1 MWQRELVRDL
11 KEASTRERKAVIAR
25 YNALYGYSKEHLYR
39 IAREHGWNSGRQQR
53 SDKGICTLAE
63 EQIDFVGAFVDATRR
78 ENKGA
83 FTPIAN
89 ALDFAETNGI
99 IKPGEV
105 SVSTIT
111 RNLRERAMSK
121 AQLNAPTPHTNM
133 RSLHPNHVHG
143 VDAST
148 CIQFYL
154 KDGCMGIME
163 EGTFYKNKVENFK
176 KIDKTLQRYILA
188 DHFSSFFFVYYYES
202 AGETAEN
209 LFDFLYRAWETKS
222 DTRFPF
228 QGPPKILL
236 ADGGTRAKAKA
247 MGAGFWE
254 GLDVDI
260 LPGKTGNSRRQGCVE
275 TLHNYW
281 EEWFEARLRIEPATS
296 IEELNRKA
304 FGFCLWMNATR
315 KHTRTKMTRLS
326 CWMTIKA
333 DQLRILPERAVLQDL
348 MNKPEETRTV
358 TNHRISF
365 EGKEFNLKH
374 ANIPH
379 GSKVKVIK
387 NIWKWKD
394 GIVTISWNNALYE
407 AKAIEL
413 LPAELGGFEAN
424 APVIGENFKAQPE
437 TMTQKAKKR
446 LSELA
451 TGSTEPDKKRTPFEG
466 LNVFDGYED
475 RVANLVTIP
484 KKGQPIELSRPE
496 APIIRPIMELFKR
509 LRAENIAVTKD
520 LNAQLRDEFG
530 GTIALSDIDRVLDRF
545 RSGGAPQRETTR
557 PVLQAIN

>member
-1 MWQRELVRDL
+1 MV
-11 KEASTRERKAVIAR
+11 AR
-25 YNALYGYSKEHLYR
+25 YTALYGYSKEHLYR
-39 IAREHGWNSGRQQR
+39 IAREYGWSSGRKQR
-53 SDKGICTLAE
+53 ADKGICTLAE
-63 EQIDFVGAFVDATRR
+63 EQIDFVGAFVETTRR

-99 IKPGEV
+99 IRPGEV

-133 RSLHPNHVHG
+133 RSLYPNHVHG

-188 DHFSSFFFVYYYES
+188 DHFSGFFFVYYYES

-209 LFDFLYRAWETKS
+209 LFDFLVRAWETKN

-254 GLDVDI
+254 GIDVDI

-304 FGFCLWMNATR
+304 FGFCLWMNASR
-315 KHTRTKMTRLS
+315 KHTRTQMTRLS
-326 CWMTIKA
+326 CWLTIKQE
-333 DQLRILPERAVLQDL
+333 QLRILPERAVLQDL

-379 GSKVKVIK
+379 GTKVKVIK

-394 GIVTISWNNALYE
+394 SIITVSWNNMLYE
-407 AKAIEL
+407 AKAIEM
-413 LPAELGGFEAN
+413 LPVELGGFEAN

-451 TGSTEPDKKRTPFEG
+451 TGSMEQDKKRTPFEG

-484 KKGQPIELSRPE
+484 KKGQPIELSRPT
-496 APIIRPIMELFKR
+496 APITHPIMELFKR
-509 LRAENIAVTKD
+509 MRAENITVTKY
-520 LNAQLRDEFG
+520 LNAGLRSEFG
-530 GTIALSDIDRVLDRF
+530 ETITPSDIDRVLDRF
-545 RSGGAPQRETTR
+545 RSGGAPQRTEAR
-557 PVLQAIN
+557 PVLQAVNEQRR